1 MFIEVDAIVLIYFLL
16 AALVLVVGVLAFLCQ
31 RLRSQVQGQSDRLA
45 AAHSALEATQAELA
59 ATRQASEAAKTQLDA
74 TLKAIPDLLMEMDLE
89 GRYLAIGTARRASLY
104 RPSAELLGQRMVDV
118 LPASVVRVMQ
128 AALQEAQEL
137 GHSAGRSYAME
148 LAAGTKWFELS
159 VARKDTPVGEVPRF
173 IVIARDISARKQAQ
187 QQTQQALLEQRAML
201 ENDLVGIVK
210 TSDRK
215 VVWSNQAFSNMSGY
229 TSFELLGASARKH
242 FSDEAAFEQF
252 GEKAYKV
259 MNAGKVYR
267 TQLELRRKNGASFWV
282 DVSGAL
288 LTAEAGRYLWVFL
301 DITDRKLAEQRLRQL
316 SLTVQHAPMA
326 IVVTQLDGEIEYV
339 NPWFT
344 KVTGYSLDEVVGK
357 NPRIL
362 NSGLTPP
369 AVFKDLWLTLLSGG
383 VWHGEL
389 HNHKKNGDLFVEYA
403 VIAPVLD
410 DQGQATHYVGLK
422 EDITQRKHQEE
433 VLQNSLRDKV
443 ALLHEVHHRVKNNLQ
458 VVTSLLRLEAGR
470 SAQAGT
476 QAVLKEMQGRI
487 HTMALLHENLYRTGT
502 FAMVDLGDYVRQLAL
517 QAFRAQ
523 GEPNGQVRLRLDLAP
538 VNVGMDQATPC
549 GLLVNELLTNCLKHA
564 FLADQSG
571 EVVVCLQPSA
581 DTGLW
586 RLSVQDN
593 GVGLPVDFELKRTH
607 SLGLQLVA
615 DLALQLGGT
624 LAVSSDTGACFTVLF
639 PIQVFP
645 VHD

>member
-1 MFIEVDAIVLIYFLL
+1 MFMIILVAV
-16 AALVLVVGVLAFLCQ
+16 LVLAVLVLARMCM
-31 RLRSQVQGQSDRLA
+31 RLRSQVVGQADRLTD
-45 AAHSALEATQAELA
+45 AHSALAATQAELRL
-59 ATRQASEAAKTQLDA
+59 TLQASEEAKTQLDA
-74 TLKAIPDLLMEMDLE
+74 TLKAIPDLLMEMDLD
-89 GRYLAIGTARRASLY
+89 GRYIAIGTARRACLY
-104 RPSAELLGQRMVDV
+104 RPCAELLGMRMVDV
-118 LPASVVRVMQ
+118 LPAKVARVMQ
-128 AALQEAQEL
+128 AALQEAHEL

-148 LAAGTKWFELS
+148 LESGMKWFELS
-159 VARKDTPVGEVPRF
+159 VARKETPPGDVPRF

-210 TSDRK
+210 TSDRN
-215 VVWSNQAFSNMSGY
+215 VMWSNQAFSNMSGY
-229 TSFELLGASARKH
+229 TSFELMGASVRKH
-242 FSDEAAFEQF
+242 FADDASFEQF
-252 GEKAYKV
+252 GDKAYKV

-267 TQLELRRKNGASFWV
+267 TQIELQRKNGASFWV

-326 IVVTQLDGEIEYV
+326 IVVTKLDGEIEYV
-339 NPWFT
+339 NPWYT
-344 KVTGYSLDEVVGK
+344 KVTGYSLCEVVGQ

-369 AVFKDLWLTLLSGG
+369 AVFKDLWHTLLAGG

-389 HNHKKNGDLFVEYA
+389 HNRKKNGDLFVEYA
-403 VIAPVLD
+403 VIAPVLN
-410 DQGQATHYVGLK
+410 DQGNATHYVALK
-422 EDITQRKHQEE
+422 EDITQRKHQEQ
-433 VLQNSLRDKV
+433 VLQTSLRDKV

-470 SAQAGT
+470 SAQPGT

-487 HTMALLHENLYRTGT
+487 QTMALLHENLYRTGT
-502 FAMVDLGDYVRQLAL
+502 FAMVDLGDYIRQLAT
-517 QAFRAQ
+517 QAFRAH
-523 GEPNGQVRLRLDLAP
+523 GEHNGQVRLRLALAP
-538 VNVGMDQATPC
+538 VTVGMDQATPC

-564 FLADQSG
+564 FLPGSSG
-571 EVVVCLQPSA
+571 EVLVRLQPSGDA
-581 DTGLW
+581 QHW
-586 RLSVQDN
+586 CLSVQDD
-593 GVGLPVDFELKRTH
+593 GIGLPADFETRRTQ

-615 DLALQLGGT
+615 DLALQIGGT
-624 LAVSSDTGACFTVLF
+624 LDVTHDQGACFTILF

-645 VHD
+645 LHD